1 MSFPPTP
8 IGCWPRATFRVQQEY
23 IVHTVHSSTMGPA
36 AAIITSDADDDTS
49 DSIVNVMD
57 PVVESFGVNILFVIS

>member
-1 MSFPPTP
+1 M
-8 IGCWPRATFRVQQEY
+8 QQEY